1 MIGTSLLTTREAS
14 ITRIYPAQVVKM
26 SVMVP
31 SVTDI
36 VKCNIAQGGVKNDF
50 LLIEEACDSLVNHTN
65 VKVVPEPNSVGSYHQ

>member
-1 MIGTSLLTTREAS
+1 
-14 ITRIYPAQVVKM
+14 M